1 MIINSNEFRMK
12 MQIILI
18 IILIKRLIGLCRHP
32 QKQRSFMPNFR
43 AIRALTT
50 SRAFAATLAVTALIG
65 LASVNTARAAEEC
78 TIHIKDH
85 VFDPVELHVP
95 ADTKVKLFIV
105 NDDPTPEEFE
115 SYDLNLEKIVSGNS
129 TISVF
134 IGPLD
139 PGRYEYFGEFNMDT
153 ALGWIVA
160 E

>member
-1 MIINSNEFRMK
+1 MPHRRTLRTFTPN
-12 MQIILI
+12 
-18 IILIKRLIGLCRHP
+18 RLG
-32 QKQRSFMPNFR
+32 
-43 AIRALTT
+43 AAL
-50 SRAFAATLAVTALIG
+50 ALAALIG
-65 LASVNTARAAEEC
+65 LFSAGGARAAEEF

-95 ADTKVKLFIV
+95 ADTKVKLIIV
-105 NDDPTPEEFE
+105 NQDPTPEEFE
-115 SYDLNLEKIVSGNS
+115 SYDLNREKIVSGNG

-160 E
+160 K